1 MKIKKRIFIVLVVSL
16 LSCAATVFSAGC
28 SCGACE
34 HSWGEWTVTVG
45 PGCTAEGEEER
56 TCSECG
62 ETQSRSVPAAGH
74 KTGSGYGYDSEKH
87 WRVCTVCGER
97 VGEETHTADGGT
109 CTVCGYAAST
119 SDEILI
125 YASSAD
131 GSSYTVT
138 GLSGSGDIVVPAY
151 HNGKP
156 VTAIGRH
163 AFEGSSV
170 TAVTLPDSVTSIQPY
185 AFSGCSS
192 LVSADLGEGLDYI
205 GDEAFAGCT
214 RLYSIRIGGDLGYV
228 GQYAFEDCDR
238 LVEVYDLSDNGIEAG
253 SRGFGY
259 VAYRA
264 LAVYT
269 SGDVPSG
276 ITEVGDF
283 VFMRSDDGARLI
295 EYAGDG
301 SDVSLP
307 DDFEGSGYAVNAR
320 AFFGRTDIKSVDFG
334 GAEEIGD
341 KAFYGSGITSFA
353 GSVKLTEIGDGAFS
367 HCEDLGEV
375 DLRGIVRIGA
385 NVFEYT
391 AIAEVYI
398 PASVTVMGGY
408 VFDGCSLAS
417 VKCEAESAPAGWN
430 EYWLMYGADADSVVW
445 GAAAD

>member
-1 MKIKKRIFIVLVVSL
+1 MKIKKRIFILLVVSL
-16 LSCAATVFSAGC
+16 LSCAAAVVFSAGC

-34 HSWGEWTVTVG
+34 HSWGEWTVTVE
-45 PGCTAEGEEER
+45 PGCIAAGEEER
-56 TCSECG
+56 TCTECG
-62 ETQSRSVPAAGH
+62 ETQSRSVPAVGH
-74 KTGSGYGYDSEKH
+74 KTGSDYGCDSEKH

-97 VGEETHTADGGT
+97 IGEEKHTADDGI
-109 CTVCGYAAST
+109 CTVCGCST
-119 SDEILI
+119 ELVYSL
-125 YASSAD
+125 SPD
-131 GSSYTVT
+131 GESYTLT
-138 GLSGSGDIVVPAY
+138 DAGAAEGELTVPETWAE
-151 HNGKP
+151 KP

-214 RLYSIRIGGDLGYV
+214 RLYSVRIGGDLGYV

-238 LVEVYDLSDNGIEAG
+238 LVEVYDLSGNGIEAG

-259 VAYRA
+259 AAYRA

-269 SGDVPSG
+269 SDDVPSG

-295 EYAGDG
+295 EYTGDG
-301 SDVSLP
+301 GDVSLP
-307 DDFEGSGYAVNAR
+307 EDFEGSGYAVNAR

-341 KAFYGSGITSFA
+341 KAFCGSGITSFA
-353 GSVKLTEIGDGAFS
+353 GSGKLTEIGDGAFS
-367 HCEDLGEV
+367 HCADLAEV
-375 DLRGIVRIGA
+375 DLKGIVRIGA
-385 NVFEYT
+385 NAFEYT

-408 VFDGCSLAS
+408 VFDGCSLTS

-430 EYWLMYGADADSVVW
+430 EYWIMYGAGADSVVW